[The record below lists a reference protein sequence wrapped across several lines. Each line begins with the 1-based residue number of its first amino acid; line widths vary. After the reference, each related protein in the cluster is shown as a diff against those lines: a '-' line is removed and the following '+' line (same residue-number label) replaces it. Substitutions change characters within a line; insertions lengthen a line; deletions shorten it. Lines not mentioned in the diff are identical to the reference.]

1 MAVIFFLNYTT
12 NKAKC
17 QQNKFQFVGENK
29 YLEGWRKTIAS
40 PQNLHRRKQRKGF
53 ENCFSKPILVGVA
66 GFEPTASKS
75 QTSRATSC
83 ATPRSVKIL
92 DFSVEFCKWSNLWS
106 SLYLKNNFSSANML
120 KTQHL
125 QGFSA
130 IWCLVEQGGG
140 NLLPKHARYQLR
152 HTPMDGFYYNKESAG
167 CQGEF
172 WRSGAFKF

>member
-1 MAVIFFLNYTT
+1 MPVTF
-12 NKAKC
+12 
-17 QQNKFQFVGENK
+17 
-29 YLEGWRKTIAS
+29 
-40 PQNLHRRKQRKGF
+40 
-53 ENCFSKPILVGVA
+53 LVGVT
-66 GFEPTASKS
+66 GFEPAASTS
-75 QTSRATSC
+75 QTSRATNC

-140 NLLPKHARYQLR
+140 NLLPKLARYQLR
-152 HTPMDGFYYNKESAG
+152 HTSLCEKHRIQKDSCEPSINESHNDITSRYYSRYRPICQVCSAIFDRQKIRNPIYPLRPES
-167 CQGEF
+167 
-172 WRSGAFKF
+172 